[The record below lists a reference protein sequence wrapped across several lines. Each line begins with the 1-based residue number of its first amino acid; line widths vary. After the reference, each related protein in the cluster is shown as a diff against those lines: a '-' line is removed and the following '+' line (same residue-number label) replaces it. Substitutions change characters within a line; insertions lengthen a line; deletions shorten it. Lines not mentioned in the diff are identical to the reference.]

1 MKEGQHSKGR
11 SIPNKHY
18 SESFKIKV
26 VKEIEHGLLTKE
38 HARKRYGIKG
48 KSAVLYWCRKYGR
61 ENYPVMKSKRTKKPS
76 VIDAKDMKII
86 ELETR
91 LKESQLK
98 IDALESLIE
107 VANEQ
112 YGTDLKKK
120 VGLRQRKK

>member
-1 MKEGQHSKGR
+1 MKKGQHSKGR
-11 SIPNKHY
+11 SIPNKRY

-38 HARKRYGIKG
+38 HARKSYGIKG

-61 ENYPVMKSKRTKKPS
+61 ENYPIMKSKRTKKPPT
-76 VIDAKDMKII
+76 IDAKDMKII

-112 YGTDLKKK
+112 YDTDLKKK
-120 VGLRQRKK
+120 VGLKQRKK

>member
-1 MKEGQHSKGR
+1 MKKGQHSKGR
-11 SIPNKHY
+11 SIPNRCY
-18 SESFKIKV
+18 SESFKIKI
-26 VKEIEHGLLTKE
+26 VKEVEHGLLTKE

-61 ENYPVMKSKRTKKPS
+61 ENYPIMKSKNTKNPS
-76 VIDAKDMKII
+76 IIDEKDKKII

-120 VGLRQRKK
+120 VGLKQRKK

>member
-1 MKEGQHSKGR
+1 MEKGQHSKGR
-11 SIPNKHY
+11 SIPNRRY

-26 VKEIEHGLLTKE
+26 VKEVEHGLLTKE

-61 ENYPVMKSKRTKKPS
+61 EDYPIMKSKRTKILPA
-76 VIDAKDMKII
+76 VDEKDKKII

-91 LKESQLK
+91 LKEYQLK

-120 VGLRQRKK
+120 VGLKQREK

>member
-1 MKEGQHSKGR
+1 MKKGQHSKGR

>member
-1 MKEGQHSKGR
+1 MSGNS
-11 SIPNKHY
+11 
-18 SESFKIKV
+18 
-26 VKEIEHGLLTKE
+26 LDT
-38 HARKRYGIKG
+38 
-48 KSAVLYWCRKYGR
+48 
-61 ENYPVMKSKRTKKPS
+61 
-76 VIDAKDMKII
+76 KDMKII

-120 VGLRQRKK
+120 VGLKQRKK